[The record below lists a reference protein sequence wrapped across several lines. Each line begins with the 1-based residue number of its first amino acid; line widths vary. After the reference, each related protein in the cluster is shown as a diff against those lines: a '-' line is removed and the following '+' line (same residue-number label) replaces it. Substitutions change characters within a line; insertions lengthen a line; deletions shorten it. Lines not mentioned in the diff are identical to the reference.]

1 MDWGHYFFSFNGRL
15 NRAKQWLFLGLILV
29 PALVYEGFVTNY
41 LGVSWKEVG
50 RLFSTDGFN
59 TPTGQKALTLM
70 LPLWLII
77 AFLSLTIGVKR
88 LHDRN
93 KNGLWIILFI
103 YVPWALGFLHSDPMG
118 VFRIAALALNIWAFI
133 ELYCLRGTRGDNRF
147 GPDPL
152 APSG

>member
-29 PALVYEGFVTNY
+29 PALIYEGFVTNY

-59 TPTGQKALTLM
+59 TPTGQKALMLM

-88 LHDRN
+88 LHD
-93 KNGLWIILFI
+93 
-103 YVPWALGFLHSDPMG
+103 
-118 VFRIAALALNIWAFI
+118 
-133 ELYCLRGTRGDNRF
+133 
-147 GPDPL
+147 
-152 APSG
+152 